1 MGANL
6 ERFARAKSMDMNELQ
21 TRIKIHGLLFCLEKY
36 VELAAMGGEV
46 HRVQMASLL
55 ERLSH
60 CHLALREFEMAARL
74 MDEAVVMQA
83 PWVH

>member
-1 MGANL
+1 
-6 ERFARAKSMDMNELQ
+6 MDTNELQ
-21 TRIKIHGLLFCLEKY
+21 MRIKIYGLLFCLEKY

-60 CHLALREFEMAARL
+60 CHLALREFEIAARL

>member
-1 MGANL
+1 L
-6 ERFARAKSMDMNELQ
+6 ERFARATSMDANELQ
-21 TRIKIHGLLFCLEKY
+21 LRMKIFGLSSCLEKY

-46 HRVQMASLL
+46 HRVQMASIL

-60 CHLALREFEMAARL
+60 CHLALREFEIAARL

>member
-1 MGANL
+1 
-6 ERFARAKSMDMNELQ
+6 
-21 TRIKIHGLLFCLEKY
+21 LEKY

>member
-1 MGANL
+1 
-6 ERFARAKSMDMNELQ
+6 MDTNELQ
-21 TRIKIHGLLFCLEKY
+21 MRIKIYGLLFCLEKY

-60 CHLALREFEMAARL
+60 CHLALRDFETAARL
-74 MDEAVVMQA
+74 MDEALVMQA
-83 PWVH
+83 PSVH

>member
-1 MGANL
+1 
-6 ERFARAKSMDMNELQ
+6 
-21 TRIKIHGLLFCLEKY
+21 
-36 VELAAMGGEV
+36 MGGEV
-46 HRVQMASLL
+46 HRPQMACLL